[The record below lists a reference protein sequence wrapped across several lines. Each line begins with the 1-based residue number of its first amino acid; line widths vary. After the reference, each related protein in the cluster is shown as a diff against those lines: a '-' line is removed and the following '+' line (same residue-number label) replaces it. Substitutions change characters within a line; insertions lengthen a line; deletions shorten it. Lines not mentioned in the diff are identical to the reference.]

1 MTCASGKAP
10 LWHESTVV
18 APWLWI
24 VKLCGQP
31 RQVIPTVGSIWPFY
45 MVNESAWF
53 QHRQWHRSSIQFRCR
68 AKATLEAL
76 KSRSENAENGM
87 CFSKSFNWLRAGK
100 ASWQMWDFE
109 MHLMNLIASFASNL
123 TLCSSRLFPLM
134 LSRSVATAVSPLKN
148 PTPCRAV
155 RYPSSRLCS
164 NVEAAAVIEYI

>member
-1 MTCASGKAP
+1 MHCYLSQANFTLESMCFWYHTSTVILIWFILRFSLSFWFSHCPLSTCRSYSTPPTSTEQMTCASGKAP

-24 VKLCGQP
+24 VQLCGQP

-76 KSRSENAENGM
+76 KSGSENAENGM
-87 CFSKSFNWLRAGK
+87 CVFLK
-100 ASWQMWDFE
+100 ASIGFVLERQVGRCEILRCISWI
-109 MHLMNLIASFASNL
+109 L
-123 TLCSSRLFPLM
+123 
-134 LSRSVATAVSPLKN
+134 
-148 PTPCRAV
+148 
-155 RYPSSRLCS
+155 
-164 NVEAAAVIEYI
+164 